1 MNLSLEN
8 MFSAAAGRYPTR
20 AESAM
25 LTSWAATLEARVA
38 AVHELA
44 AAEEKIVNLAAAEVM
59 RSSPELRRR
68 GEETRAKAAR
78 DMALV
83 LRHCAHALLR
93 DDVDYLDRELLV
105 WLRSVLLSLGFDTR
119 FLASS
124 YRLLA
129 IAVEESVSPRA
140 AKLLKPYLARCVQTL
155 GERQQEA
162 S

>member
-20 AESAM
+20 AESSM
-25 LTSWAATLEARVA
+25 LMSWASTLESRVA

-44 AAEEKIVNLAAAEVM
+44 ESEEKIINLASAEIM
-59 RSSPELRRR
+59 RSTPELRRR
-68 GEETRAKAAR
+68 GEDTQAKTAR

-124 YRLLA
+124 YRLLS

-140 AKLLKPYLARCVQTL
+140 AKLLRPYLDRCVETL

>member
-1 MNLSLEN
+1 MNITLEN

-25 LTSWAATLEARVA
+25 LTSWAATLDARIA

-44 AAEEKIVNLAAAEVM
+44 ETEEKIVNLAAAEVM
-59 RSSPELRRR
+59 RSAPELRKR
-68 GEETRAKAAR
+68 GEETQTKTAR

-93 DDVDYLDRELLV
+93 DDVEYLDRELLV
-105 WLRSVLLSLGFDTR
+105 WLRSVLVGLGFQPR

-124 YRLLA
+124 YRLLL
-129 IAVEESVSPRA
+129 IAVEECLSPRA
-140 AKLLKPYLARCVQTL
+140 AKLLKPYLSHCVRAL
-155 GERQQEA
+155 GERQREA